1 MRESEGQSALE
12 SPPEF
17 LDIGHD
23 DPSVEGRVPRR
34 SIAFS
39 VDAMDSGG
47 QSPWLVP
54 CHPRAKIDSGTTI
67 KYRSTLGP

>member
-1 MRESEGQSALE
+1 MRESEGQSAFE

-23 DPSVEGRVPRR
+23 NPSVEGRIPRR
-34 SIAFS
+34 SVAFS
-39 VDAMDSGG
+39 VDAVNIRG

-54 CHPRAKIDSGTTI
+54 CHPGTKIDSGATV
-67 KYRSTLGP
+67 KY